1 MKFHVGDKVEISAT
15 GETGTIQ
22 GGRLDG
28 EYLMVWISTGGAKVV
43 KSDTLSLIDDSYPHE
58 EKLDDDDKS

>member
-1 MKFHVGDKVEISAT
+1 MRFNIGDKVKISAT

-28 EYLMVWISTGGAKVV
+28 KYLMVWLTTGGAKVIET
-43 KSDTLSLIDDSYPHE
+43 DTLIPIDDSYPHE